1 MLHIK
6 FFFFVLDNKS
16 DEEKQKI
23 SSESSDI
30 EDSEM
35 ERLRRYLVQKLRLV
49 DLSTSN
55 RTDQSQQRILHELS
69 LDGIVKYIKEKPD
82 CKIITMA
89 GAGISTCKYIFKDI
103 FICPIIDFFYF

>member
-1 MLHIK
+1 MQYVACVYQV
-6 FFFFVLDNKS
+6 FFFFVLDDNS

-55 RTDQSQQRILHELS
+55 QNESQQRVLHELS
-69 LDGIVKYIKEKPD
+69 LDGIVKFIKEKPD

-89 GAGISTCKYIFKDI
+89 GAGISTC
-103 FICPIIDFFYF
+103 